1 MAVKEFNNL
10 KPTAIHIK
18 MNVTFFKI
26 WRHGFPD
33 FHLRKHLFNLTPSAV
48 ANSLTVAFWRNKKQI
63 QISSISLDADYNTT
77 DNLSI
82 IKDTVGFS
90 TIPILVKNYYPSTF
104 ETSFK
109 NFLAF
114 ICSFVT

>member
-18 MNVTFFKI
+18 MNLTFFKI

-63 QISSISLDADYNTT
+63 QISSISLDTDYNTT
-77 DNLSI
+77 DNLST

-90 TIPILVKNYYPSTF
+90 TIYGFFNCLSRDDLTIF
-104 ETSFK
+104 FK
-109 NFLAF
+109 MVISKTKFL
-114 ICSFVT
+114 